1 MSGTW
6 QNEIRNIASGL
17 LTLEVNVA
25 IKPGMVA
32 QKMPELPVA
41 LHVVIDT
48 YEQALRA
55 AGWPVTNQLLRAAAA
70 HLRSEQGV
78 TVTLLEQWFTP
89 ARPPEWSV
97 DDRIPAALTNGAETF
112 EAMQWAAFGALAG
125 GSPPLAPDA
134 PPPTKLS
141 QVALAR
147 IRSNSRQLRAAAI
160 MLEQQFSS
168 GDAKDRDGRKAR
180 EEPDT
185 AEPGAIG
192 FDDRLKAVAAPP
204 GSNAVASPE
213 PRRLFGGVLEQ
224 TAAALFKHPRPAIS
238 VPPDLTLLI
247 RKAWDV
253 GLEEVKFQTSLQ
265 LDGDMVVRMADNI
278 PEEHRAFLRDLHQ
291 QAVRDGTTQWKL
303 LFQTA
308 GELLRDT
315 GKLLFGLVGG
325 R

>member
-1 MSGTW
+1 MSETW

-32 QKMPELPVA
+32 QKMPELPIA

-48 YEQALRA
+48 YEQALRE
-55 AGWPVTNQLLRAAAA
+55 AGWPVTRQLLRASAD
-70 HLRSEQGV
+70 HLLNAQGV
-78 TVTLLEQWFTP
+78 TVTVLENWFTP
-89 ARPPEWSV
+89 ARPPEWTE
-97 DDRIPAALTNGAETF
+97 DYAIPGELTNGAETF

-125 GSPPLAPDA
+125 NSPPLTPGS

-160 MLEQQFSS
+160 MLEQQYSS
-168 GDAKDRDGRKAR
+168 GDGDDRKGRKSR
-180 EEPDT
+180 REPDI
-185 AEPGAIG
+185 AEPDAAGYT
-192 FDDRLKAVAAPP
+192 DRLKAVAAQSGSIDPP
-204 GSNAVASPE
+204 GTLE
-213 PRRLFGGVLEQ
+213 TRRLFGGTLEQ
-224 TAAALFKHPRPAIS
+224 TASALFKHPRPAIS
-238 VPPDLTLLI
+238 VPPDLTLLV

-265 LDGDMVVRMADNI
+265 LDGDMVVRMADEI
-278 PEEHRAFLRDLHQ
+278 PEVHRAFLRDLHQ
-291 QAVRDGTTQWKL
+291 QAVRDGSAQWKL

-308 GELLRDT
+308 
-315 GKLLFGLVGG
+315 
-325 R
+325 